1 MITFI
6 SGWAT
11 TSKSCSSFLTE
22 LGAQSVEWY
31 QLLDSDELLQE
42 TSICIGWS
50 IGGIMALKAAQK
62 YQFEKC
68 VLISTTPRQLED
80 DNFSG
85 VPLEIAQGLEQGI
98 QHAREDTLKQFY
110 TMNLHPSRE
119 QFKDLYKEA
128 LSIDQELLLK
138 GLQFLQHTDL
148 RKELSHITTPTLILH
163 GTEDA
168 ITPLSSAQYLQSHL
182 PNATLVPIEG
192 AGHALPITNAK
203 EVASHIRGFLDG
215 TRS

>member
-11 TSKSCSSFLTE
+11 TSKNYSSFLTE
-22 LGAQSVEWY
+22 LEVQSVEWS
-31 QLLDSDELLQE
+31 QLLDSDELLRE

-50 IGGIMALKAAQK
+50 IGGIMALKATQK

-80 DNFSG
+80 DNFPG
-85 VPLEIAQGLEQGI
+85 VPLEVAQGLEQGI
-98 QHAREDTLKQFY
+98 QYAREDTLKQFC

-119 QFKDLYKEA
+119 HFKDLYKEA
-128 LSIDQELLLK
+128 LSIDPELLLK
-138 GLQFLQHTDL
+138 GLQFLQHADL
-148 RKELSHITTPTLILH
+148 RKELSHITLPTLILH

-168 ITPLSSAQYLQSHL
+168 ITPFSSAQYLQSHL
-182 PNATLVPIEG
+182 PNATLIPIDG
-192 AGHALPITNAK
+192 AGHALPITHAK
-203 EVASHIRGFLDG
+203 EVASHIQEFLG
-215 TRS
+215 GAHS